1 MDYKEIIDK
10 LVRELSYRVGI
21 PNIHNKEHQSIMSE
35 ILSEWGEYDVKETI
49 FEFLT
54 EKDEKFNATNK
65 KSGETVTFKSKEAR
79 DNAIEAGTHTELDKN
94 DNATKTTQGSAVKP
108 GSDFAKKNKERLDR
122 VNKSKEDDKK
132 GFTLSTPTEGE
143 SSSQQKKRRD
153 ENNKK
158 TDEIIRKNKGDV
170 NKTNDL
176 ILKRRKQLDNLIDVP
191 AGGGGS
197 LLGEKSGGDAAHLL
211 YLKILI

>member
-94 DNATKTTQGSAVKP
+94 D
-108 GSDFAKKNKERLDR
+108 EC
-122 VNKSKEDDKK
+122 
-132 GFTLSTPTEGE
+132 
-143 SSSQQKKRRD
+143 
-153 ENNKK
+153 
-158 TDEIIRKNKGDV
+158 
-170 NKTNDL
+170 
-176 ILKRRKQLDNLIDVP
+176 
-191 AGGGGS
+191 
-197 LLGEKSGGDAAHLL
+197 
-211 YLKILI
+211 Y